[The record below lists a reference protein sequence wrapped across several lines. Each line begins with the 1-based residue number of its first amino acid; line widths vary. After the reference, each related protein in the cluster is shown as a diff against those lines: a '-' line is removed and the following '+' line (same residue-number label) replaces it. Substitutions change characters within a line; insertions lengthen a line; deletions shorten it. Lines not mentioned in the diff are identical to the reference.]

1 MPSDRFV
8 RYAERLL
15 AYSGAVQA
23 RARNEMAEG
32 NATSEIRNTGGA
44 TSLSDD
50 GKRLD
55 HGVAVGAD
63 GVPDWIRDR
72 VGSAQVDVI
81 PGDAASLAFS
91 PAFQGQFSYSTVA
104 APNTEDEADGR

>member
-23 RARNEMAEG
+23 RARNEMAESG
-32 NATSEIRNTGGA
+32 PAQAQIPSTAR
-44 TSLSDD
+44 SDD

-55 HGVAVGAD
+55 HGVAVGTD
-63 GVPDWIRDR
+63 GVPDWIRER
-72 VGSAQVDVI
+72 IGSAPVDVV
-81 PGDAASLAFS
+81 PGDAASLSFS
-91 PAFQGQFSYSTVA
+91 PAFKGQFSYSKVA
-104 APNTEDEADGR
+104 AATPNTEDEADGG